1 MKISN
6 ILKKVILYAILGF
19 AVLLLVEATV
29 DWRGSMESFKEG
41 YNDATNDYKSEKISS
56 IKEVSFKSTDGIDIK
71 ADVYEISDIKSP
83 LILLFHQ
90 AGYSRGEYKEIA
102 PKLNKLGFTCI
113 AVDQRAGREVNGV
126 INQAFTQ
133 ATELGLKTDYVE
145 AFPDMQATLNYA
157 MENYPSRKIIIWGS
171 SYSSSLV
178 FVLQQKN
185 TEAVSAVLAFSPG
198 EYFTYEDK
206 EINAYAKEVNCPV
219 FITSA
224 KNEYK
229 NWQSIYEAIPS
240 ADKEYFLPEL
250 AGFHGS
256 RALWEQ
262 NEGYEF
268 YWEAVTAFLNRVK
281 MYN

>member
-1 MKISN
+1 MKIPD
-6 ILKKVILYAILGF
+6 ILKKVILFALAGF
-19 AVLLLVEATV
+19 VVMLIVEATL
-29 DWRGSMESFKEG
+29 DWRGSIESFKEG
-41 YNDATNDYKSEKISS
+41 YNDATNDYKSKKVSS
-56 IKEVSFKSTDGIDIK
+56 TKEIRFKSTDGIDIK
-71 ADVYEISDIKSP
+71 ADVYEISDEKSP

-102 PKLNKLGFTCI
+102 PKLNTLGFACI
-113 AVDQRAGREVNGV
+113 AVDQRSGREVNGV
-126 INQAFTQ
+126 LNNAFRQ
-133 ATELGLKTDYVE
+133 ATELGLKTDYID
-145 AFPDMQATLNYA
+145 AFPDMQATLDYA
-157 MENYPSRKIIIWGS
+157 IEKYPSRKIIIWGS
-171 SYSSSLV
+171 SYSSSLA

-185 TEAVSAVLAFSPG
+185 TEAVSAILAFSPG
-198 EYFTYEDK
+198 EYFTYEDQ
-206 EINAYAKEVNCPV
+206 EIRAYAKEVNCPV

-256 RALWEQ
+256 RALWEK
-262 NEGYEF
+262 NEGNEF

-281 MYN
+281 M